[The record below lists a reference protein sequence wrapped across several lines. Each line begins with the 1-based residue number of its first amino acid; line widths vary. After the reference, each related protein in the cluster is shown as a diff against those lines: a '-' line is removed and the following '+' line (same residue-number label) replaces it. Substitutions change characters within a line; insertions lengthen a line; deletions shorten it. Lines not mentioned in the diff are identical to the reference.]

1 MVLVNETGVALP
13 ADLIKDGQQHKA
25 AGLAPFQDR
34 ALQQL
39 LAAVRARAPM
49 IELRSPAGRGHG
61 ISTVFRAL
69 AAGLG
74 EKSVMLGVK
83 ETLGSEHPEKA
94 LFAAAA
100 KNLEAGAVVIVD
112 DADIA
117 VRPQKVRA
125 SRNAGDHF
133 RGAGNWA
140 FEDPPEPLRLLKA
153 LQEEAQSHGGVV
165 VFSTVEEGHARYMQ
179 EPYVVRLESARKE
192 DVAAVLESTLQGID
206 PTALFKGLPTVPS
219 LAQIRSAV
227 VRATA
232 AGGTLDLEKLTSA
245 VRENLTCDAA
255 VSVEE
260 VEKISL
266 PECPGMKKI
275 AQTLETHVL
284 YPILNPQ
291 ESRRQGLL
299 PKRGVLLHGP
309 PGTGKTTIGR
319 ALAHRLQGR
328 FFMIRELLLY
338 KDMFEVFAQARAVAP
353 SVVFFDDIDI
363 LLGGWNGMVEGAR
376 GHDLTRFLLSQM
388 DGLCTTLES
397 QVVVVMAA
405 ADAKCL
411 PPAIVRSGRI
421 ELWLKLEKPKRRD
434 RSAIIQKYV
443 EQAQSSVAEDAP
455 ELLRAPLDLEEVS
468 TACEDFVPADLR
480 RLVSDARNVSAAD
493 GAKKPG
499 GEYLKEA
506 ASQLKD
512 MKVEVD
518 GLSGRMFT

>member
-1 MVLVNETGVALP
+1 MVLLSETNHNLSATM
-13 ADLIKDGQQHKA
+13 IREGQPQG
-25 AGLAPFQDR
+25 GLAPFQER

-39 LAAVRARAPM
+39 LGAVRARAPL
-49 IELRSPAGRGHG
+49 IELRSPSGRGHG
-61 ISTVFRAL
+61 ISTVLRVLEAT
-69 AAGLG
+69 LG
-74 EKSVMLGVK
+74 EKSAMLGVK
-83 ETLGSEHPEKA
+83 ETLGAEHPEKA
-94 LFAAAA
+94 LFSVAS
-100 KNLEAGAVVIVD
+100 KHLEAGAVVIVD
-112 DADIA
+112 DADVA

-153 LQEEAQSHGGVV
+153 LQDEAQRHGGIV

-179 EPYVVRLESARKE
+179 EPFVVRLEAARKE
-192 DVAAVLESTLQGID
+192 DLAAVLESTAAGID
-206 PTALFKGLPTVPS
+206 PAELLSGLPTIPS
-219 LAQIRSAV
+219 LAQIRNAMF
-227 VRATA
+227 RATA
-232 AGGTLDLEKLTSA
+232 TGGTLDLKKLTSA
-245 VRENLTCDAA
+245 VRDNLPCDAA

-266 PECPGMKKI
+266 TELPGMKKI

-291 ESRRQGLL
+291 EARGQGLL

-309 PGTGKTTIGR
+309 PGTGKTSIGR

-405 ADAKCL
+405 ADPKCL

-421 ELWLKLEKPKRRD
+421 ELWLKLEKPKARD

-443 EQAQSSVAEDAP
+443 QQAQGSADPGAP
-455 ELLRAPLDLEEVS
+455 ELLRAPLNLDEVS
-468 TACEDFVPADLR
+468 TVCEDFVPADLR
-480 RLVSDARNVSAAD
+480 RLVSDARNVAAAD

-506 ASQLKD
+506 ASQVKE

-518 GLSGRMFT
+518 GLAGRMFS

>member
-1 MVLVNETGVALP
+1 MVLVNETP
-13 ADLIKDGQQHKA
+13 AELLGASAEPKA
-25 AGLAPFQDR
+25 ASLAPFQQR

-39 LAAVRARAPM
+39 LAAVTVRAPL

-61 ISTVFRAL
+61 ISTVLRAL
-69 AAGLG
+69 SAGLG
-74 EKSVMLGVK
+74 EKSAMLGVK
-83 ETLGSEHPEKA
+83 ETLGTEQPEKA
-94 LFAAAA
+94 LFGMAA
-100 KNLEAGAVVIVD
+100 KHLEAGAVVIVD
-112 DADIA
+112 DADVA

-153 LQEEAQSHGGVV
+153 LQEEAQSRGGVV

-179 EPYVVRLESARKE
+179 EPFVIRLEAARKE
-192 DVAAVLESTLQGID
+192 DIAVVLESTLQDMD
-206 PTALFKGLPTVPS
+206 PIELLKGLPTIPS
-219 LAQIRSAV
+219 LSQIRSAV

-232 AGGTLDLEKLTSA
+232 INGGTVDLEKLISA
-245 VRENLTCDAA
+245 VRDNLTCDAA

-260 VEKISL
+260 VEKLSL
-266 PECPGMKKI
+266 TELPGMKKL

-291 ESRRQGLL
+291 EARRQGLL

-309 PGTGKTTIGR
+309 PGTGKTSIGR

-338 KDMFEVFAQARAVAP
+338 KDMFEVFAQAKAVAP

-363 LLGGWNGMVEGAR
+363 LLGGWNGLVEGAR

-421 ELWLKLEKPKRRD
+421 ELWLKLEKPKKRD

-443 EQAQSSVAEDAP
+443 EQAQNTVAPGAP
-455 ELLRAPLDLEEVS
+455 ELLRAPLQLDEVS
-468 TACEDFVPADLR
+468 TVCEDFVPADLR

-493 GAKKPG
+493 GAKKTG
-499 GEYLKEA
+499 GEYLKDA
-506 ASQLKD
+506 ASDLRD

-518 GLSGRMFT
+518 GLAGRMFT